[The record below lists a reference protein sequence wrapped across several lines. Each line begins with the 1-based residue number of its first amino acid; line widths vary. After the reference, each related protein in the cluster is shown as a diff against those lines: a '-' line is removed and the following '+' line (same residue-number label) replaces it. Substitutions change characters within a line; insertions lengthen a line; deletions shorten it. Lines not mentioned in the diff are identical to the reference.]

1 MSLST
6 SPIPGV
12 TVLAYHNIL
21 PAGTPLPDDLHC
33 IPLDRLVEQLN
44 TLERNGFTNV
54 PLRRAFDELVAD
66 DLRADVRQYAVTF
79 DDGYANLA
87 EQLPGLADR
96 ISPTVF
102 LLIGYTGQSNLTW
115 NTRTPLEQK
124 HLSLSQIV
132 RLSESGIDMQFHG
145 TDHHNLLKFDEQE
158 LRNRFRMGQS
168 WFEQHLGKRPDFIAY
183 PYGYCNKLVGR
194 VAADTFIGGLT
205 VTHGAWYGTEARY
218 ALNRLSVPAYL
229 DGEGLVKVLLSLPE
243 ERWYEMERRAPWRKK
258 GRSA

>member
-1 MSLST
+1 MSQPT
-6 SPIPGV
+6 SRIPAA

-33 IPLDRLVEQLN
+33 IPLDRLVEQVN
-44 TLERNGFTNV
+44 TLARNGFTNI
-54 PLRRAFDELVAD
+54 PLRRAFDELVTG

-96 ISPTVF
+96 IRPTVF
-102 LLIGYTGQSNLTW
+102 LLTGYASQSNLIW

-124 HLSLSQIV
+124 HLSLSQII
-132 RLSESGIDMQFHG
+132 RLSEYGIDMQFHG

-158 LRNRFRMGQS
+158 LRSRFRMGQS

-183 PYGYCNKLVGR
+183 PYGYCNALVENI
-194 VAADTFIGGLT
+194 ASEYFTGGLT
-205 VTHGAWYGTEARY
+205 VTHGAWCGTRARF

-229 DGEGLVKVLLSLPE
+229 DGDGLVSVLLSPPE
-243 ERWYEMERRAPWRKK
+243 QRWYEVERRAPWRKK
-258 GRSA
+258 AGDV